1 MNYLNKIIDW
11 IKRNK
16 LTAILLA
23 VLAYTLY
30 PQFNNGIMYR
40 RNLDYERGFMGN
52 TGISAPSAMIGYDTS
67 DYKMAPI
74 VGEEAPVSEATSRM
88 VISNSQISL
97 LVKDIR
103 TATDEVEK
111 KAKALGGYSV
121 SKYTNTPYEGGS
133 GYITVRV
140 PVEKREELVGFLRES
155 GVRVLSENID
165 AQDITDQY
173 EDLDAQLAQ
182 LEKTMARL
190 QIIYDQAVTVQELLN
205 VQNQIQNQQRSIDSV
220 KGRIKSMEAQSK
232 TTLIS
237 INMSTDELAL
247 PYSPGAP
254 WRPEVT
260 LKLAIRELTQTMRDA
275 GDWLIWVAVYSI
287 IWGPAL
293 VIFLVVKAEVRK
305 YKVKNIHNN

>member
-1 MNYLNKIIDW
+1 MNYLTKVTDW

-16 LTAILLA
+16 LAVVLLA
-23 VLAYTLY
+23 ILAYTLY

-40 RNLDYERGFMGN
+40 SNLDYERGFMGN
-52 TGISAPSAMIGYDTS
+52 TGISAPSALIGYDTAEF
-67 DYKMAPI
+67 KMAPI
-74 VGEEAPVSEATSRM
+74 VGEEAPVSESTSRM

-97 LVKDIR
+97 LVKDVR
-103 TATDEVEK
+103 ASTDEVEK
-111 KAKALGGYSV
+111 QAKALGGYSV

-133 GYITVRV
+133 GYITIRI
-140 PVEKREELVGFLRES
+140 PLEKREEMITFLRES

-247 PYSPGAP
+247 PYSPGTP

-260 LKLAIRELTQTMRDA
+260 LKLAIRELTQTMRNA
-275 GDWLIWVAVYSI
+275 GDWAIWIGVYSI
-287 IWGPAL
+287 IWGPAI
-293 VIFLVVKAEVRK
+293 VIFLLARSVYLKKKNMVR
-305 YKVKNIHNN
+305 

>member
-1 MNYLNKIIDW
+1 MNYLNKVIDW

-30 PQFNNGIMYR
+30 PQFNTGTMYKTT
-40 RNLDYERGFMGN
+40 LDYEGGFMGN
-52 TGISAPSAMIGYDTS
+52 TGISAPNALRGYDTAEIA
-67 DYKMAPI
+67 MPPI
-74 VGEEAPVSEATSRM
+74 VGEAPVSDATNRM
-88 VISNSQISL
+88 VVTNSNMSL
-97 LVKDIR
+97 LVKDVR
-103 TATDEVEK
+103 VTTDAVEQQ
-111 KAKALGGYSV
+111 AKSLGGYSV
-121 SKYTNTPYEGGS
+121 NKYTNTPYEGGS

-140 PVEKREELVGFLRES
+140 PLDKRDAMVTFLRET

-182 LEKTMARL
+182 LEKTMTRL
-190 QIIYDQAVTVQELLN
+190 QTIYDQAVTVQELLN
-205 VQNQIQNQQRSIDSV
+205 VQTQIQNQQRSIDNV
-220 KGRIKSMEAQSK
+220 KGRIQSLEAQSK

-237 INMSTDELAL
+237 VNMSTDELAL

-260 LKLAIRELTQTMRDA
+260 LKLAIRDLTQTMRNA
-275 GDWLIWVAVYSI
+275 GDGLIWLGVYSI
-287 IWGPAL
+287 VWGPAL
-293 VIFLVVKAEVRK
+293 VILLVVRAEVRK
-305 YKVKNIHNN
+305 YKIRNNK